1 MEKPTVGLIINNR
14 YRLVQYL
21 GQGSFGE
28 VWMAKDTIT
37 NLDIAIKLYLSLD
50 ARGQEEFLSEYK
62 VAYGLKHPNLV
73 VTEVYDTWE
82 SRPFLVM
89 KFCSKGSS
97 SKVIGTLTPNYG
109 DERFIWQFL
118 HDVSAGL
125 AYLHNQTPDPIVHQD
140 IKPDNILVDS
150 DGSFLISD
158 FGISKRIRSTMRAQS
173 TRALKA
179 GATAYMGPERFS
191 KNPAPI
197 TASDIWSLGV
207 SVYELAEGELPFAG
221 MGGIF
226 LKNGGDMAELSPG
239 WTVELNNVMQRCLA
253 RDTWDRMKAF
263 EIVEHTR
270 NILAKFDVWYASVP
284 KMGDTVQKAVN
295 NNPKG
300 TQYVVNTDNPFANPK
315 DIAGKNKPG
324 QGGNNQPQKPVEQ
337 PELPV
342 EQPEMSVELKAE
354 KTKEDKPETP
364 KPEADKPKAQ
374 KPAKAKKKGLDK
386 TAAPGALPVE
396 EKEPKGK
403 SRTMIYVAAAVAV
416 VVIAVG
422 AWFIF
427 AGGSKTNEEALMAY
441 NQEYLP
447 TMDNF
452 MKDVDA
458 GDQAQYQELIKANN
472 ELAVLDSLENLYR
485 NDMPDEFSRAAALRQ
500 QYESKAIPA
509 AKAWAESAKT
519 QVQEL
524 ENVDRALEYYKV
536 SYAIYNDPEVEKTIN
551 ELSASK

>member
-1 MEKPTVGLIINNR
+1 MEKPTVGLIINDR

-28 VWMAKDTIT
+28 VWMVKDTIT
-37 NLDIAIKLYLSLD
+37 NIDVAMKLYLSLD
-50 ARGQEEFLSEYK
+50 NRGREEFLSEYK

-97 SKVIGTLTPNYG
+97 SKVIGNLTPSYG
-109 DERFIWQFL
+109 DERFVWKFL

-207 SVYELAEGELPFAG
+207 SVYELVEGELPFAG
-221 MGGIF
+221 LGGIF
-226 LKNGGDMAELSPG
+226 LKNGGEMVELSPG
-239 WTVELNNVMQRCLA
+239 WTVELNDVMQKCLA
-253 RDTWDRMKAF
+253 RETWDRMKAF
-263 EIVEHTR
+263 ELEEHTR
-270 NILAKFDVWYASVP
+270 NILAKFDVWYASAP
-284 KMGDTVQKAVN
+284 KMGDSLAKPTAKKD
-295 NNPKG
+295 PRS
-300 TQYVVNTDNPFANPK
+300 TELFVNTDNPFAEPK
-315 DIAGKNKPG
+315 EIVIKNGAKNNDEPRDIPAKQN
-324 QGGNNQPQKPVEQ
+324 
-337 PELPV
+337 
-342 EQPEMSVELKAE
+342 
-354 KTKEDKPETP
+354 ETP
-364 KPEADKPKAQ
+364 KKEEIPEIKEERRKEN
-374 KPAKAKKKGLDK
+374 KPAEQNAPEVIPEGKKR
-386 TAAPGALPVE
+386 
-396 EKEPKGK
+396 GK
-403 SRTMIYVAAAVAV
+403 SKMIYAISAAVV
-416 VVIAVG
+416 LVLIACG
-422 AWFIF
+422 IWFLS
-427 AGGSKTNEEALMAY
+427 GSGKTDEMAIAAY
-441 NQEYLP
+441 NNEYLP
-447 TMDNF
+447 MVEKVGKEIEN
-452 MKDVDA
+452 
-458 GDQAQYQELIKANN
+458 GDQAQYADLILANQG
-472 ELAVLDSLENLYR
+472 LSVLDSLENLYGAE
-485 NDMPDEFSRAAALRQ
+485 MPEEFCQTDSLRI

-519 QVQEL
+519 QVKEL
-524 ENVDRALEYYKV
+524 NNIDRALEYYKV
-536 SYAIYNDPEVEKTIN
+536 SYSIYNDPEVEKAIN
-551 ELSASK
+551 ELSSSRE